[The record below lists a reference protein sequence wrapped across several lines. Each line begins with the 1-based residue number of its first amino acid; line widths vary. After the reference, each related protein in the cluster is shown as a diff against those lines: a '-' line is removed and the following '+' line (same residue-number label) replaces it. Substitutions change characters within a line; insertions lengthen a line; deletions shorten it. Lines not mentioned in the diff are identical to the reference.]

1 MSKSKQEMNL
11 QRETNE
17 KAEVSGKSAN
27 MAEKAVVAPS
37 RNKKKSPR
45 PLNVQMIKVS
55 SVRHPSGIS

>member
-1 MSKSKQEMNL
+1 MNL

-27 MAEKAVVAPS
+27 MAEKAVAAPS